1 MNFTALFNEAKNK
14 NLEALEIYVSSNV
27 SRDISIYEGE
37 VDRFSSNEVIG
48 YGLRGLYNGKV
59 GTTFTEIYDDSM
71 CELLVNQIIEN
82 ASVISSDD
90 EQLFYQG
97 EMNYPEIN
105 SYSNELESMNNEE
118 IIKLLKELEAEG
130 SKLDPRIT
138 KISETSY
145 SYSEDN
151 IYIENSYGLK
161 CEKKSNY
168 AFFEI
173 NGIATENGDTQTDFE
188 FKICKQLTDINKEE
202 LLTKLK
208 EEILAKLNA
217 SKIPTGK
224 YKTIIR
230 NSAMASLLG
239 VLTSSFDADNAQKG
253 ISIFKNDLGQKLFS
267 EKITITD
274 DPLLENGIAS
284 TPFDDEGV
292 PTYKKDVVSNGVL
305 KTFLHNQK
313 TAHKD
318 NIAPTGNGFKAGY
331 AGAVTISPTNFYIQ
345 KGSSSLNE
353 LIKEMDSGC
362 IITELNG
369 LHAGFNALTL
379 DFSLQANGFFVENG
393 KISKAINLIMIS
405 GNLKEILNQVETIG
419 EDLYFSYN
427 ACGSPSIL
435 FESIQITGE

>member
-1 MNFTALFNEAKNK
+1 MNFTALFNEAKAK

-27 SRDISIYEGE
+27 SRDISIYEKE
-37 VDRFSSNEVIG
+37 VDRYSSNEVVG

-71 CELLVNQIIEN
+71 CSSLINQIIEN

-97 EMNYPEIN
+97 DMNYPTIN
-105 SYSNELESMNNEE
+105 SYSTELEAMSSEE
-118 IIKLLKELEAEG
+118 IITILKELEFEG
-130 SKLDPRIT
+130 SKLDSRIT
-138 KISETSY
+138 KISETNY
-145 SYSEDN
+145 SYSEEN

-168 AFFEI
+168 AFFAI
-173 NGIATENGDTQTDFE
+173 SGIATENDDTQTDFE
-188 FKICKQLTDINKEE
+188 FKICKQYSDINKEE

-217 SKIPTGK
+217 TKVPTNK

-230 NSAMASLLG
+230 NSAMSSLLS

-253 ISIFKNDLGQKLFS
+253 ISLFKNSLNQQLFS
-267 EKITITD
+267 DKITIVD

-292 PTYKKDVVSNGVL
+292 PTFKKNVVEKGIL

-318 NIAPTGNGFKAGY
+318 NVLPTGNGFKAGY
-331 AGAVTISPTNFYIQ
+331 AGSITISPTNFFIESGD
-345 KGSSSLNE
+345 KSLDE
-353 LIKEMDSGC
+353 LIKTMETGC

-369 LHAGFNALTL
+369 LHAGFNTLTL
-379 DFSLQANGFFVENG
+379 DFSLQANGFYVEDG
-393 KISKAINLIMIS
+393 KIKNSINLIMIS
-405 GNLKEILNQVETIG
+405 GNLKEILNQVEEVG
-419 EDLYFSYN
+419 KDLYFSYN

-435 FESIQITGE
+435 FNSIQITGE